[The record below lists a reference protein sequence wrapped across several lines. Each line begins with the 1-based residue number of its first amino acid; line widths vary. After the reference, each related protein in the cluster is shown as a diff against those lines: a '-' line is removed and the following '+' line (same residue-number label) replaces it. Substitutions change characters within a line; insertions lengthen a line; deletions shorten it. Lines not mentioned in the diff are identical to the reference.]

1 MAIQPVRRLVIVP
14 DALATRR
21 QESVEVRPRVLQ
33 RIEDVVVAI
42 EPKRWLSPGDATFQE
57 SLIDRGGV
65 QASPGALPAP
75 DEIDDG
81 AHRGMLSA
89 PGDTQDAA
97 PRLTPDSDPPAIDEW
112 LGNQRQRHGL
122 DLAQRPVGA
131 FDGARYGAVG
141 AFLVQP
147 LRAAAATAGRR
158 DHRPAP
164 SHEPLR
170 DGMGVVRVGEVT

>member
-42 EPKRWLSPGDATFQE
+42 EPKRWLSPGDAAFQE

-65 QASPGALPAP
+65 QASPGALPAS

-89 PGDTQDAA
+89 PTPPRDSPPTAIRLRSTNGWETSARDTASISPSARSA
-97 PRLTPDSDPPAIDEW
+97 PSTALATEQSAPSSFSPSEPP
-112 LGNQRQRHGL
+112 
-122 DLAQRPVGA
+122 RPRR
-131 FDGARYGAVG
+131 DGAITA
-141 AFLVQP
+141 QP
-147 LRAAAATAGRR
+147 
-158 DHRPAP
+158 RPTNHCAMAWG
-164 SHEPLR
+164 S
-170 DGMGVVRVGEVT
+170 